1 VSWITI
7 SFGGVPGNP
16 STGNG
21 SSGYRIQANRDA
33 APRSGT
39 LTVAGQTVRVTQA
52 AADCPLT
59 LEPSAAVIAP
69 AGASGSFR
77 VRTTCNWTASS
88 QNEWIRITTGT
99 SGSGNGAVF
108 YAVNANNTGLPRS
121 GAIRAGSTLFAISQS
136 ATNCA
141 VTIDPQLA
149 NVPAGGGS
157 TTIRVA
163 STCSWTAE
171 SQTPWI
177 RVAGAAG
184 GNGNGQVILAA
195 DPNNSLQQRTGVVQI
210 GNQSLTVVQAAA
222 ACVIDTNPQQLDVPA
237 TGGSASIGV
246 TSTCNWAASTV
257 DSWLRIVS
265 GSAGMGNG
273 TVQLAVSPNSGD
285 PRSGLV
291 RIGTQTVPVRQAGG
305 ACQIT
310 LSPASGEVPSRG
322 GGGSVLVAGG
332 PDCSWSVSAPDWI
345 EVTPGA
351 GTGGAV
357 LRYTVGPNHSGAAR
371 SGAFTVAGQ
380 SFTVRQP
387 AASPTF
393 TAAGIAN
400 AASFAGGLVAPG
412 LIVTVFGSELGPDQL
427 APGEL
432 DETGTSFTST
442 LGGTRILFDG
452 IPAPLLYASD
462 RQVSAIVPF
471 EAAGTTSV
479 VVEARGSRSAPV
491 AVPVAA
497 AAPGIFTLQ
506 QSGLGP
512 AAVLNQDFSVNG
524 GNNRAATGSI
534 IQIFATGG
542 GRLDPLPA
550 NGSLVA
556 GIARVTLPVT
566 VEIGGRSAEVLYA
579 GAAPGLVAGLLQVN
593 ARVPEDLLPGTSVPL
608 LVRVGE
614 VASQPGAT
622 IAVR

>member
-1 VSWITI
+1 
-7 SFGGVPGNP
+7 
-16 STGNG
+16 
-21 SSGYRIQANRDA
+21 
-33 APRSGT
+33 
-39 LTVAGQTVRVTQA
+39 
-52 AADCPLT
+52 
-59 LEPSAAVIAP
+59 
-69 AGASGSFR
+69 
-77 VRTTCNWTASS
+77 
-88 QNEWIRITTGT
+88 
-99 SGSGNGAVF
+99 
-108 YAVNANNTGLPRS
+108 
-121 GAIRAGSTLFAISQS
+121 
-136 ATNCA
+136 
-141 VTIDPQLA
+141 
-149 NVPAGGGS
+149 
-157 TTIRVA
+157 
-163 STCSWTAE
+163 
-171 SQTPWI
+171 
-177 RVAGAAG
+177 
-184 GNGNGQVILAA
+184 
-195 DPNNSLQQRTGVVQI
+195 
-210 GNQSLTVVQAAA
+210 
-222 ACVIDTNPQQLDVPA
+222 
-237 TGGSASIGV
+237 
-246 TSTCNWAASTV
+246 
-257 DSWLRIVS
+257 
-265 GSAGMGNG
+265 
-273 TVQLAVSPNSGD
+273 
-285 PRSGLV
+285 
-291 RIGTQTVPVRQAGG
+291 
-305 ACQIT
+305 
-310 LSPASGEVPSRG
+310 
-322 GGGSVLVAGG
+322 
-332 PDCSWSVSAPDWI
+332 
-345 EVTPGA
+345 
-351 GTGGAV
+351 
-357 LRYTVGPNHSGAAR
+357 
-371 SGAFTVAGQ
+371 
-380 SFTVRQP
+380 
-387 AASPTF
+387 
-393 TAAGIAN
+393 
-400 AASFAGGLVAPG
+400 VAPG